1 MSPFDLFD
9 SVKLKEPLPLSE
21 GGTLPVGTPGA
32 IVEVF
37 DQGEAYMVEFFGSWV
52 KLDDQGRFI
61 PASQEDEGSFMQ
73 TVGVEVAKPEQLS
86 LITPAR
92 ETVGVRVQI
101 LSLLDELSESA
112 LDEVRDFAE
121 FLRSRQDRARVEQ
134 G

>member
-1 MSPFDLFD
+1 MSTFDLFD
-9 SVKLKEPLPLSE
+9 SVKLREPLPLSE
-21 GGTLPVGTPGA
+21 GGVLPVGTPGA

-37 DQGEAYMVEFFGSWV
+37 DEGQAYMVEFFGNWT

-61 PASQEDEGSFMQ
+61 AAAQEDEGAFMQ

-92 ETVGVRVQI
+92 ETVGARVQI

-121 FLRSRQDRARVEQ
+121 FLRSRQNRASVEQ
-134 G
+134 R